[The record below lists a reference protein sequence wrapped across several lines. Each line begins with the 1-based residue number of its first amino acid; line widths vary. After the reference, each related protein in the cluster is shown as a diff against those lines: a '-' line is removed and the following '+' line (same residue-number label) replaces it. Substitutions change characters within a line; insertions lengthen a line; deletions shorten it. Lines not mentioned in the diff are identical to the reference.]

1 MCWLFNTRIV
11 RLFFIEQEIQQLEIL
26 CKQLYEA
33 TDVVLRSNA
42 EKTLVQFVSSQ
53 DALPKCQML
62 LDRADS
68 SYAQLL
74 AATTLTKLI
83 QGLTLEQ
90 RIDIRYVM
98 CHLNVPQKVGRK
110 VLSNLIISLND
121 YSNSKWFYYIILLS
135 FTDCYRS
142 YVLNY
147 LVTRPSLQYFVVQ
160 ALITLLAKITKYGW
174 FDAYKNELVFQNL
187 LEDVRTFLQARQ
199 FSLTILLYQHILNC
213 CIY

>member
-1 MCWLFNTRIV
+1 MSFFENSIIVISIVFGKIVEIINIAYVLQLFI
-11 RLFFIEQEIQQLEIL
+11 IYQEIQQLEIL

-90 RIDIRYVM
+90 RIDIRYNNIM
-98 CHLNVPQKVGRK
+98 K
-110 VLSNLIISLND
+110 LI
-121 YSNSKWFYYIILLS
+121 
-135 FTDCYRS
+135 CY
-142 YVLNY
+142 
-147 LVTRPSLQYFVVQ
+147 
-160 ALITLLAKITKYGW
+160 
-174 FDAYKNELVFQNL
+174 
-187 LEDVRTFLQARQ
+187 
-199 FSLTILLYQHILNC
+199 
-213 CIY
+213 

>member
-1 MCWLFNTRIV
+1 M
-11 RLFFIEQEIQQLEIL
+11 
-26 CKQLYEA
+26 YEA

-90 RIDIRYVM
+90 RIDIRYVSY
-98 CHLNVPQKVGRK
+98 HLNVPQKVGRK
-110 VLSNLIISLND
+110 VLSNLMISLND
-121 YSNSKWFYYIILLS
+121 YSNSK
-135 FTDCYRS
+135 
-142 YVLNY
+142 
-147 LVTRPSLQYFVVQ
+147 
-160 ALITLLAKITKYGW
+160 
-174 FDAYKNELVFQNL
+174 
-187 LEDVRTFLQARQ
+187 
-199 FSLTILLYQHILNC
+199 
-213 CIY
+213 